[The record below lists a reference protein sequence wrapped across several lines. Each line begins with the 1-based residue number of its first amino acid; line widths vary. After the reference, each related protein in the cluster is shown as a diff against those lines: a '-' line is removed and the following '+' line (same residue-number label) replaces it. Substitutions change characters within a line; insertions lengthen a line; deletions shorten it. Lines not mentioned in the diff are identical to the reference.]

1 MSVSAFDSAMFR
13 GLFGDEA
20 ISALLDDRARIRA
33 MLRVEAALARVQGR
47 LGIIP
52 EAAATAIAATAFM
65 LEIEPAALAAGTAKD
80 GVPVPALVKA
90 LRAAVGEEHA
100 DHVHFGATS
109 QDIVDTALVLV
120 VTEALEV
127 IAGRLRD
134 GIELLAG
141 LAEQHA
147 STVIAGRTRF
157 QLASPTTFGLK
168 AAGWA
173 APLRRHL
180 DRLAEL
186 LPRLT
191 VVSLAGA
198 SGNLAS
204 LGTRGPEVEAALAQ
218 ELGQGLAIAPWHAAR
233 DTIAELAGW
242 LSLVTG
248 ALAKVALDVLLLA
261 QNEVGEA
268 RPGSG
273 GGSSTMPHKTNP
285 VAAEVLVALAR
296 SSADRVASLHHA
308 LIHAH
313 ERDGT
318 AWLSEW
324 LSLPDLLVAAG
335 ASSLAALPLL
345 QNLLVDAEAMT
356 ERATAAPGLLF
367 SEPAVFALAAVMPR
381 GEAEDHVAAAA
392 RTAIANGRHLVD
404 VLAESLGPI
413 VDWAALRRLDGM
425 VAVATE
431 RTPAIVRAL
440 RAPASLEQGHRP

>member
-1 MSVSAFDSAMFR
+1 MSVSAFDSAMLG
-13 GLFGDEA
+13 GLLGDGTV
-20 ISALLDDRARIRA
+20 SALLDDRARIRA
-33 MLRVEAALARVQGR
+33 MLRVEAALARVQGE

-52 EAAATAIAATAFM
+52 QAAAPAIAVTAAA
-65 LEIEPAALAAGTAKD
+65 LEIEPAELAAGTAKD

-90 LRAAVGEEHA
+90 LRQAVDTPHA
-100 DHVHFGATS
+100 DHVHYGATS
-109 QDIVDTALVLV
+109 QDIVDTALVLTV
-120 VTEALEV
+120 APVLEL
-127 IAGRLRD
+127 IAGRLHD

-141 LAEQHA
+141 LAERHA
-147 STVIAGRTRF
+147 ATIMAGRTRF

-186 LPRLT
+186 RPRLE

-204 LGTRGPEVEAALAQ
+204 LGGRGPEVEAALAQ
-218 ELGQGLAIAPWHAAR
+218 ELGLGVAMAPWHAAR
-233 DTIAELAGW
+233 DTLAELAGW

-248 ALAKVALDVLLLA
+248 SFAKIGLDVLLLA
-261 QNEVGEA
+261 QNEVGEV

-273 GGSSTMPHKTNP
+273 GGSSTMPHKANP

-296 SSADRVASLHHA
+296 SSAERVAAMHHA

-313 ERDGT
+313 ERDGS
-318 AWLSEW
+318 AWLAEW

-335 ASSLAALPLL
+335 AASRTALALL
-345 QNLLVDAEAMT
+345 QDLVVDADAMT
-356 ERATAAPGLLF
+356 GRATAAPGLLF

-381 GEAEDHVAAAA
+381 GKAEAHVSAAAK
-392 RTAIANGRHLVD
+392 IALADGRHLVD
-404 VLAESLGPI
+404 VLAESLGPVI
-413 VDWAALRRLDGM
+413 DWPALRRLDGT
-425 VAVATE
+425 VAAATKRTRAVVQAL
-431 RTPAIVRAL
+431 RTPS
-440 RAPASLEQGHRP
+440 SLEQGQRP